1 MSSVPQH
8 IRLYIRK
15 IGINLFFLF
24 STASATALAQPAP
37 NDVWEGRILE
47 AGSFYEISL
56 SFKDAG
62 NGIYSGISISRSK
75 NMYCQTSFEG
85 VLKNGVIL
93 LTQKSILKTNFPST
107 ESICLLQFS
116 LKQKEEALVGTF
128 TSSSKS
134 SITDCGT
141 GTVQLKLKIAGK
153 DIAPVADPMPVNVVA
168 KPEQQITNILPAT
181 QPAKEA
187 VAPKMT
193 SSTPAPPTRKII
205 VDTVFQVDGESVN
218 VVIDDTVV
226 FRKDRDIVVI
236 NTLEFM
242 EDSVH
247 IEVYDNGVVDGDEIT
262 LYVNKGILFR
272 NKILSDK
279 PLKFDLDGKTF
290 STYDLQFHANNLGSM
305 PPNTGLIIISS
316 ATERKEVTFASDFS
330 KTSSLR
336 IKMNVVK

>member
-1 MSSVPQH
+1 MGRSVKNMKLCSS
-8 IRLYIRK
+8 ILGLCLI
-15 IGINLFFLF
+15 FLV
-24 STASATALAQPAP
+24 SGASAKSLAQPVP

-47 AGSFYEISL
+47 AGSFYEISI
-56 SFKDAG
+56 SFKEAG

-75 NMYCQTSFEG
+75 NLYCQTSFEG

-107 ESICLLQFS
+107 ENICLLQFS
-116 LKQKEEALVGTF
+116 LKQKEETLVGTF

-153 DIAPVADPMPVNVVA
+153 DIAPVVDLLPVVA
-168 KPEQQITNILPAT
+168 ETK
-181 QPAKEA
+181 A
-187 VAPKMT
+187 VSSAAAPKSQLT
-193 SSTPAPPTRKII
+193 APAVSRKAVI
-205 VDTVFQVDGESVN
+205 DTFYLVDGEQVN

-226 FRKDRDIVVI
+226 VKKDRDIFII

-247 IEVYDNGVVDGDEIT
+247 VEVYDNGVVDGDEIT
-262 LYVNKGILFR
+262 LYVNKGVLFR
-272 NKILSDK
+272 NKVLSDK
-279 PLKFDLDGKTF
+279 PLQFDLDGKIF
-290 STYDLQFHANNLGSM
+290 STYDLQFHANNLGTIA
-305 PPNTGLIIISS
+305 PNTGLIIIST

-336 IKMNVVK
+336 VKMNVVK

>member
-1 MSSVPQH
+1 MRKLPIH
-8 IRLYIRK
+8 IFRCIKK
-15 IGINLFFLF
+15 IGIHLFFLL
-24 STASATALAQPAP
+24 SAVSAAALAQPAP

-56 SFKDAG
+56 SFKEAG
-62 NGIYSGISISRSK
+62 NGTYSGISISRSK

-93 LTQKSILKTNFPST
+93 LTQTSILKTNFPST

-134 SITDCGT
+134 STTDCGT

-153 DIAPVADPMPVNVVA
+153 DIAPVADPIPMNVVA
-168 KPEQQITNILPAT
+168 KTEQQITNNPPAVQPVKET
-181 QPAKEA
+181 VQPAK
-187 VAPKMT
+187 T
-193 SSTPAPPTRKII
+193 SSTPTLPSRKRV
-205 VDTVFQVDGESVN
+205 VDTVYQVDGESVN

-262 LYVNKGILFR
+262 LYVNRGILFR
-272 NKILSDK
+272 NKILTDK
-279 PLKFDLDGKTF
+279 PLKFDLNGKTF

-336 IKMNVVK
+336 IRMNVVK

>member
-1 MSSVPQH
+1 M
-8 IRLYIRK
+8 L
-15 IGINLFFLF
+15 
-24 STASATALAQPAP
+24 SAVSAAALAQPAP

-56 SFKDAG
+56 SFKEAG
-62 NGIYSGISISRSK
+62 NGTYSGISISRSK

-93 LTQKSILKTNFPST
+93 LTQKSILKTNFPSA

-116 LKQKEEALVGTF
+116 LKQKEESLVGTF

-134 SITDCGT
+134 TTTDCGT
-141 GTVQLKLKIAGK
+141 GTVQLKLKVAGK
-153 DIAPVADPMPVNVVA
+153 DIAPFPDP
-168 KPEQQITNILPAT
+168 LPLS
-181 QPAKEA
+181 
-187 VAPKMT
+187 T
-193 SSTPAPPTRKII
+193 SIQSQLSRKTV
-205 VDTVFQVDGESVN
+205 VDTVYVVDGESVN
-218 VVIDDTVV
+218 VVIDDTVIV
-226 FRKDRDIVVI
+226 KKDRDIVII

-247 IEVYDNGVVDGDEIT
+247 VEVYDNGVVDGDEIT
-262 LYVNKGILFR
+262 LYVNKGVLFR

-290 STYDLQFHANNLGSM
+290 STYDLQFHANNLGTM
-305 PPNTGLIIISS
+305 PPNTGLIIISTAS
-316 ATERKEVTFASDFS
+316 ERREVTFASDFS

-336 IKMNVVK
+336 VKMNVVK

>member
-1 MSSVPQH
+1 MRKLPKH
-8 IRLYIRK
+8 IISCIRK
-15 IGINLFFLF
+15 IGIQLLFLI
-24 STASATALAQPAP
+24 SSVSATALAQPAP

-47 AGSFYEISL
+47 AGSFYEISI
-56 SFKDAG
+56 SFKEAG

-75 NMYCQTSFEG
+75 NLYCQTSFEG

-107 ESICLLQFS
+107 EHICLLQFS
-116 LKQKEEALVGTF
+116 LKQREEALVGTF

-134 SITDCGT
+134 TTSDCGT

-153 DIAPVADPMPVNVVA
+153 DIAPLADPLPVVTETKAVSS
-168 KPEQQITNILPAT
+168 
-181 QPAKEA
+181 A
-187 VAPKMT
+187 VAPKSQT
-193 SSTPAPPTRKII
+193 AVPAVSRKAVI
-205 VDTVFQVDGESVN
+205 DTFYLVDGDQVN

-226 FRKDRDIVVI
+226 VKKDRDIFII

-247 IEVYDNGVVDGDEIT
+247 VEVYDNGVVDGDEIT

-272 NKILSDK
+272 NKVLSEK
-279 PLKFDLDGKTF
+279 PLQFDLDGKVF
-290 STYDLQFHANNLGSM
+290 STYDLQFHANNLGTIA
-305 PPNTGLIIISS
+305 PNTGLIIIST
-316 ATERKEVTFASDFS
+316 ATERKEVNFASDFS

-336 IKMNVVK
+336 IKMNVIR

>member
-1 MSSVPQH
+1 MHSVKLLYIFGCFTMINVSQH
-8 IRLYIRK
+8 IALYVRK
-15 IGINLFFLF
+15 IGLYLFFLL
-24 STASATALAQPAP
+24 SATSAAALAQPAP

-56 SFKDAG
+56 SFKEAG
-62 NGIYSGISISRSK
+62 NGTYSGISISRSK

-93 LTQKSILKTNFPST
+93 LTQKSILKTNFPSA

-116 LKQKEEALVGTF
+116 LKQKDEALAGTF
-128 TSSSKS
+128 TSTSKS
-134 SITDCGT
+134 STTDCGT
-141 GTVQLKLKIAGK
+141 GTVQLKLKVAGK
-153 DIAPVADPMPVNVVA
+153 DIAPVANPLPITINSSAVSSPLTPTAEQAAAVVSRRA
-168 KPEQQITNILPAT
+168 L
-181 QPAKEA
+181 
-187 VAPKMT
+187 
-193 SSTPAPPTRKII
+193 
-205 VDTVFQVDGESVN
+205 VDTIYQVDGESVN

-236 NTLEFM
+236 KTLEFL

-247 IEVYDNGVVDGDEIT
+247 VEVYDNGVVDGDEIT
-262 LYVNKGILFR
+262 LYVNKGVLFR

-279 PLKFDLDGKTF
+279 PLQFDLDGKSF
-290 STYDLQFHANNLGSM
+290 STYDLLFHANNLGTM
-305 PPNTGLIIISS
+305 PPNTGLIIIST

-336 IKMNVVK
+336 VKMNVVK

>member
-1 MSSVPQH
+1 MHSVKLLYIFGCFTMNSVLKH
-8 IRLYIRK
+8 IRFCIRQT
-15 IGINLFFLF
+15 GINLLF
-24 STASATALAQPAP
+24 MLFAGSASALAQPAP

-56 SFKDAG
+56 SFKEAG
-62 NGIYSGISISRSK
+62 NGTYSGISISRSK

-93 LTQKSILKTNFPST
+93 LTQKSILKTNFPSA

-116 LKQKEEALVGTF
+116 LKQKDEALAGTF

-134 SITDCGT
+134 STTDCGT
-141 GTVQLKLKIAGK
+141 GTVQLKLKVAGK
-153 DIAPVADPMPVNVVA
+153 DIAPIADPLPITINSNAVSS
-168 KPEQQITNILPAT
+168 PETPAVQQ
-181 QPAKEA
+181 A
-187 VAPKMT
+187 VAVV
-193 SSTPAPPTRKII
+193 SRRAL
-205 VDTVFQVDGESVN
+205 VDTIYQVDGESVN

-236 NTLEFM
+236 NTLEFL

-247 IEVYDNGVVDGDEIT
+247 VEVYDNGVVDGDEIT
-262 LYVNKGILFR
+262 LYVNKGVLFR

-279 PLKFDLDGKTF
+279 PLQFDLDGKTF
-290 STYDLQFHANNLGSM
+290 STYDLQFHANNLGTM
-305 PPNTGLIIISS
+305 PPNTGLIIIST

-336 IKMNVVK
+336 VKMNVVK

>member
-8 IRLYIRK
+8 IRLYIRN

-134 SITDCGT
+134 STTDCGT

-153 DIAPVADPMPVNVVA
+153 DIAPVANPMPVNVVA
-168 KPEQQITNILPAT
+168 KPEQQTTNNLPPA
-181 QPAKEA
+181 QPAKEV
-187 VAPKMT
+187 VAPKLT

-205 VDTVFQVDGESVN
+205 VDTIFQVDGESVN

-262 LYVNKGILFR
+262 LYVNKGVLFR

-336 IKMNVVK
+336 IRMNVVK

>member
-1 MSSVPQH
+1 MINVSKH
-8 IRLYIRK
+8 IILYVRK
-15 IGINLFFLF
+15 IGLYLFFLLY
-24 STASATALAQPAP
+24 SSSAAAFAQPAP

-56 SFKDAG
+56 SFKEAG
-62 NGIYSGISISRSK
+62 NGTYSGISISRSK

-116 LKQKEEALVGTF
+116 LKQKEEALAGTF

-141 GTVQLKLKIAGK
+141 GTVQLKLKVAGK
-153 DIAPVADPMPVNVVA
+153 DIAPVADPLPITLNTSPV
-168 KPEQQITNILPAT
+168 
-181 QPAKEA
+181 
-187 VAPKMT
+187 
-193 SSTPAPPTRKII
+193 SSPLTPAAQQAAAVVSRRAL
-205 VDTVFQVDGESVN
+205 VDTIYQVDGESVN

-236 NTLEFM
+236 NTLEFL

-247 IEVYDNGVVDGDEIT
+247 VEVYDNGVVDGDEIT
-262 LYVNKGILFR
+262 LYVNKGVLFR

-279 PLKFDLDGKTF
+279 PLQFDLDGKSF
-290 STYDLQFHANNLGSM
+290 STYDLQFHANNLGTM
-305 PPNTGLIIISS
+305 PPNTGLIIIST

-336 IKMNVVK
+336 VKMNVVK

>member
-1 MSSVPQH
+1 MVKAVRHTNFIISA
-8 IRLYIRK
+8 
-15 IGINLFFLF
+15 IGFCLIFL
-24 STASATALAQPAP
+24 ASGLSAKALVQPVP

-47 AGSFYEISL
+47 AGSFYEISI
-56 SFKDAG
+56 SFKEAG

-75 NMYCQTSFEG
+75 NLYCQTSFEG

-93 LTQKSILKTNFPST
+93 LTQTSILKTNFPSS

-134 SITDCGT
+134 TTTDCGT

-153 DIAPVADPMPVNVVA
+153 DIPPIVDPLPIPTAPVAVQSIPPSSVQKPIPVA
-168 KPEQQITNILPAT
+168 SRK
-181 QPAKEA
+181 A
-187 VAPKMT
+187 V
-193 SSTPAPPTRKII
+193 
-205 VDTVFQVDGESVN
+205 VDTFYLVDGESIQ

-226 FRKDRDIVVI
+226 VKKDRDIFII

-247 IEVYDNGVVDGDEIT
+247 VEVYDNGVVDGDEIT
-262 LYVNKGILFR
+262 LYVNKGVLFR
-272 NKILSDK
+272 NKVLSEK
-279 PLKFDLDGKTF
+279 PLQFDLDGKVF
-290 STYDLQFHANNLGSM
+290 STYDLQFHANNLGTM
-305 PPNTGLIIISS
+305 APNTGLIIISS
-316 ATERKEVTFASDFS
+316 ATERKEVIFASDFS

-336 IKMNVVK
+336 VKLNVVK

>member
-8 IRLYIRK
+8 IRIYIRK
-15 IGINLFFLF
+15 IGINLFFLL

-37 NDVWEGRILE
+37 NDVWEGRILD

-56 SFKDAG
+56 SFKEAG
-62 NGIYSGISISRSK
+62 NGVYSGISISRSK
-75 NMYCQTSFEG
+75 YLYCQTSFEG

-93 LTQKSILKTNFPST
+93 LSQKSILKTNFPST
-107 ESICLLQFS
+107 EQICLLQFS
-116 LKQKEEALVGTF
+116 LKEREETLVGTF
-128 TSSSKS
+128 TFSSKS
-134 SITDCGT
+134 PITDCGT

-153 DIAPVADPMPVNVVA
+153 EITPVADPLPLSTFIEPRSMRKKVVDSVYQF
-168 KPEQQITNILPAT
+168 E
-181 QPAKEA
+181 
-187 VAPKMT
+187 
-193 SSTPAPPTRKII
+193 
-205 VDTVFQVDGESVN
+205 GESVN

-226 FRKDRDIVVI
+226 FKKDRDIIII

-247 IEVYDNGVVDGDEIT
+247 IEEYDNGVVDGDEIT
-262 LYVNKGILFR
+262 LYVNKSVLFR

-279 PLKFDLDGKTF
+279 PLKFDLDGKIF

-316 ATERKEVTFASDFS
+316 ASERKEVTFASDFS

>member
-1 MSSVPQH
+1 MSIAQKHTKLSISVLGFCL
-8 IRLYIRK
+8 I
-15 IGINLFFLF
+15 FM
-24 STASATALAQPAP
+24 ASGSSAKALAQPVP

-47 AGSFYEISL
+47 AGSFYEISI
-56 SFKDAG
+56 SFKEAG

-75 NMYCQTSFEG
+75 NLYCQTSFEG

-93 LTQKSILKTNFPST
+93 LTQKSILKTNFPSS
-107 ESICLLQFS
+107 EHICLLQFS

-134 SITDCGT
+134 TTTDCGT

-153 DIAPVADPMPVNVVA
+153 DIAPVVDPLPIAAETKAVSSAAVS
-168 KPEQQITNILPAT
+168 KLQQAT
-181 QPAKEA
+181 QAFSRKA
-187 VAPKMT
+187 V
-193 SSTPAPPTRKII
+193 
-205 VDTVFQVDGESVN
+205 VDTFFQVDGEQVD

-226 FRKDRDIVVI
+226 VKKDRDIFII

-247 IEVYDNGVVDGDEIT
+247 VEVYDNGVVDGDEIT
-262 LYVNKGILFR
+262 LYVNKGVLFR
-272 NKILSDK
+272 NKVLSDK
-279 PLKFDLDGKTF
+279 PLQFDLDGKIF
-290 STYDLQFHANNLGSM
+290 STYDLQFHANNLGTIA
-305 PPNTGLIIISS
+305 PNTGLIIIST

-336 IKMNVVK
+336 VKMNVVK

>member
-1 MSSVPQH
+1 M
-8 IRLYIRK
+8 L
-15 IGINLFFLF
+15 
-24 STASATALAQPAP
+24 SAVSAAALAQPAP

-56 SFKDAG
+56 SFKEAG
-62 NGIYSGISISRSK
+62 NGLYSGISISRSK

-93 LTQKSILKTNFPST
+93 LTQTAILKTNFPSA

-116 LKQKEEALVGTF
+116 LKQKEETLVGTF

-134 SITDCGT
+134 TITDCGT
-141 GTVQLKLKIAGK
+141 GTVQLKLKVAGK
-153 DIAPVADPMPVNVVA
+153 DITPVPDP
-168 KPEQQITNILPAT
+168 LPLS
-181 QPAKEA
+181 
-187 VAPKMT
+187 T
-193 SSTPAPPTRKII
+193 SIQMQLPRKTI
-205 VDTVFQVDGESVN
+205 VDTVYLVDGESVN

-226 FRKDRDIVVI
+226 FKKDRDIIII

-242 EDSVH
+242 EDSIHV
-247 IEVYDNGVVDGDEIT
+247 EVYDNGVVDGDEIT
-262 LYVNKGILFR
+262 LYVNKGVLFR
-272 NKILSDK
+272 NKVLSDK
-279 PLKFDLDGKTF
+279 PLKFDLDGKSF

-316 ATERKEVTFASDFS
+316 VTERKEVTFASDFS

>member
-1 MSSVPQH
+1 M
-8 IRLYIRK
+8 L
-15 IGINLFFLF
+15 
-24 STASATALAQPAP
+24 SAVSAAALAQPAP

-56 SFKDAG
+56 SFKEAG
-62 NGIYSGISISRSK
+62 NGLYSGISISRSK

-93 LTQKSILKTNFPST
+93 LTQTAILKTNFPSA

-116 LKQKEEALVGTF
+116 LKQKEETLVGTF

-134 SITDCGT
+134 TITDCGT
-141 GTVQLKLKIAGK
+141 GTVQLKLKVAGK
-153 DIAPVADPMPVNVVA
+153 DITPVPDP
-168 KPEQQITNILPAT
+168 LPLS
-181 QPAKEA
+181 
-187 VAPKMT
+187 T
-193 SSTPAPPTRKII
+193 SIQMQLPRKTI
-205 VDTVFQVDGESVN
+205 VDTVYLVDGESVN

-226 FRKDRDIVVI
+226 FKKDRDIIII

-242 EDSVH
+242 EDSIHV
-247 IEVYDNGVVDGDEIT
+247 EVYDNGVVDGDEIT
-262 LYVNKGILFR
+262 LYVNKGVLFR

>member
-1 MSSVPQH
+1 MKLCSS
-8 IRLYIRK
+8 ILGLCLI
-15 IGINLFFLF
+15 FLV
-24 STASATALAQPAP
+24 SGAWAKSLAQPVP

-47 AGSFYEISL
+47 AGSFYEITI
-56 SFKDAG
+56 SFKEAG

-75 NMYCQTSFEG
+75 NLYCQTSFEG

-107 ESICLLQFS
+107 DNICLLQFS
-116 LKQKEEALVGTF
+116 LKQKEEGLVGTF

-153 DIAPVADPMPVNVVA
+153 DIAPVVDPLPISADNKAVSS
-168 KPEQQITNILPAT
+168 T
-181 QPAKEA
+181 
-187 VAPKMT
+187 VAPQT
-193 SSTPAPPTRKII
+193 QTATLTVSRKAV
-205 VDTVFQVDGESVN
+205 VDTSYQVDGERVN

-226 FRKDRDIVVI
+226 VKKDRDIFII

-247 IEVYDNGVVDGDEIT
+247 VEVYDNGIVDGDEIT
-262 LYVNKGILFR
+262 LYVNKGVLFR
-272 NKILSDK
+272 NKVLSEK
-279 PLKFDLDGKTF
+279 PLQFDLDGKVF
-290 STYDLQFHANNLGSM
+290 STYDLQFHANNLGTM
-305 PPNTGLIIISS
+305 APNTGLIIIST

-336 IKMNVVK
+336 VKMNVVK